1 MKIERISDNQIRC
14 TLNKQDLIE
23 RELKISEL
31 AYGSDKAK
39 ELFRD
44 MMEQANIDFG
54 FDADDIP
61 LMIEA
66 IPTSRDSIVLVIT
79 KVDNPEEFD
88 EKFSRFGIHGNEIE
102 DFDYDEDGEEEFD
115 FSDIEIELPPDFPKN
130 EPPEVLECLDTLH
143 KLVEA
148 DRKKAKGESGE
159 FIPLSETLKKENKK
173 NTKGKKKK
181 NENSTEK
188 MRAFSFFSLNDA
200 IHVAHM
206 VPSSYTGK
214 NTMWKDENSQRY
226 YLTLNRG
233 NNKAAFRTTCSIVSE
248 FAKEETV
255 TYATQDFYNEH
266 YLIIIKDRA
275 LTQLALL

>member
-14 TLNKQDLIE
+14 TLNKEDLME

-79 KVDNPEEFD
+79 KVDNPEDFD
-88 EKFSRFGIHGNEIE
+88 EKFSKFGIQDDEIP
-102 DFDYDEDGEEEFD
+102 EFD
-115 FSDIEIELPPDFPKN
+115 FDDEDDFEEDEFELSSHGSKP
-130 EPPEVLECLDTLH
+130 EVPEVLDCLDTLH
-143 KLVEA
+143 KLMEA
-148 DRKKAKGESGE
+148 DRKKSKKESGE
-159 FIPLSETLKKENKK
+159 FIPLSEALKKDSKK
-173 NTKGKKKK
+173 GSKEKTKKKK
-181 NENSTEK
+181 NENISEK
-188 MRAFSFFSLNDA
+188 MRAFLFYSLNDI

-206 VPSSYTGK
+206 IPSSYTGK
-214 NTMWKDENSQRY
+214 STIWKDEVSHRY
-226 YLTLNRG
+226 FLTLHRG
-233 NNKAAFRTTCSIVSE
+233 NSKAAFSTTCSIISE
-248 FAKEETV
+248 FAKEETI
-255 TYATQDFYNEH
+255 TYATQDLFNEH
-266 YLIIIKDRA
+266 YIVIIKDKA